1 MVLWL
6 FGGTVWYI
14 YGWNDTMPGICF
26 TMIQGSWGFEGG
38 WGAGADWVDER
49 AAERLAMN
57 WWLLKLNDE
66 SVGVFITSH

>member
-1 MVLWL
+1 
-6 FGGTVWYI
+6 
-14 YGWNDTMPGICF
+14 MPGICF

-57 WWLLKLNDE
+57 
-66 SVGVFITSH
+66 